1 MKVALA
7 ILMIVVC
14 TNWLFG
20 DAQSIM
26 KQKAKDLR
34 DSVSAPQPSSPSS
47 ATQSAPRTAQ
57 PQQSPQIKLSPA
69 QEDAV
74 KQLYQ
79 ELEKLKSQPA
89 SATTEDIQKKLAA
102 LKANSADVMSDNLI
116 EKLAAALAEIWKKQ
130 TMAESEFVQ
139 VLKYIA
145 IILNDSNLSQQS
157 IKAITYNIEKR
168 LTSAGIEKEEASNFS
183 QLLNQVALKYLKR

>member
-1 MKVALA
+1 MKVVLA

-14 TNWLFG
+14 ANWLLG

-34 DSVSAPQPSSPSS
+34 DSVSAPQPSSHSP
-47 ATQSAPRTAQ
+47 ATQSAPRAAQ

-74 KQLYQ
+74 EQLYQ

-89 SATTEDIQKKLAA
+89 SATTEDIHKKFAA
-102 LKANSADVMSDNLI
+102 LKANSADITNDNLV
-116 EKLAAALAEIWKKQ
+116 EKLAVALAEIWKKQ
-130 TMAESEFVQ
+130 TMAESESFQ

-145 IILNDSNLSQQS
+145 LLLNNSNLSQQS
-157 IKAITYNIEKR
+157 IKAITYNIEKQ

-183 QLLNQVALKYLKR
+183 QLLNQVAVKYLKR